1 MGFQLISG
9 FPATT
14 GDDYQLNTISVLRHA
29 SSVYPEVEVASRRED
44 GSIFRY
50 SYQEAY
56 ERVCKLA
63 NALER
68 LGVKPGDR
76 VGVMDWNTYRHF
88 ELYMAIS
95 GIGAVILQ
103 MNPRLGHEDIAYV
116 VGHSETR
123 FIFVTDSL
131 LPVIEAIANKVKT
144 VEGFVVITDKDL
156 GALGTTLSPLS
167 SYEELL
173 SVEPPDYPWRM
184 IDEKSAYSACYTSGT
199 TGKPKGVYYSHRSIY
214 LHTTAVALS
223 FSISASDV
231 LLQMVPMFHAQGWG
245 FWLAAP
251 MTGAKLVFSGRYTL
265 DTTGGL
271 VDLIVSEKP
280 TVTAG
285 APALFMPMLHY
296 IRTMPQKPDFSGLRI
311 ASGATEPPLAM
322 MREFWELCRAEFIHA
337 YGATETS
344 PVVTVNHLK
353 PSLRGWSKE
362 QQWENQKKQGLPV
375 AGVEMKIVGAD
386 GKETVRDGQTVG
398 ELLIRGPWIAS
409 SYYNDPRTADCFR
422 DGYWISGDA
431 GTVDRHGYVK
441 ITDRVKDMIK
451 SGGEWISSIDLEN
464 AIMAHPGVLEAS
476 VVGLPHP
483 KWQERPVALVVPK
496 AETKDK
502 ITKADILEFIR
513 PGFAKWQLPDEIL
526 FVDSIP
532 KTSVGKFSKKTMR
545 EQYADLFKSIDTGA

>member
-1 MGFQLISG
+1 MQ
-9 FPATT
+9 A
-14 GDDYQLNTISVLRHA
+14 
-29 SSVYPEVEVASRRED
+29 
-44 GSIFRY
+44 
-50 SYQEAY
+50 
-56 ERVCKLA
+56 A
-63 NALER
+63 NALQR

-103 MNPRLGHEDIAYV
+103 MNPRLGPEDITYV